1 MHKGFLKIAA
11 LLGALS
17 VGMGAFAAHALKEIV
32 SQRVL
37 VTFETAIRYQFYHL
51 FALALVAILYKEFPN
66 KRIVAA
72 GWLFIAGILIFC
84 GSLYMLCYVQ
94 ATVQPGYKWL
104 GPVTPFG
111 GVAFIAGWA
120 MLFAGV
126 MGKKN

>member
-1 MHKGFLKIAA
+1 MHKGFLKLAA

-51 FALALVAILYKEFPN
+51 LALALVAIVFKEFPN

-72 GWLFIAGILIFC
+72 GWFFLAGILLFC
-84 GSLYMLCYVQ
+84 GSLYLLCYVQ

-104 GPVTPFG
+104 GPITPFG
-111 GVAFIAGWA
+111 GVAFIAGWV
-120 MLFAGV
+120 MLFAGTLS
-126 MGKKN
+126 KKN